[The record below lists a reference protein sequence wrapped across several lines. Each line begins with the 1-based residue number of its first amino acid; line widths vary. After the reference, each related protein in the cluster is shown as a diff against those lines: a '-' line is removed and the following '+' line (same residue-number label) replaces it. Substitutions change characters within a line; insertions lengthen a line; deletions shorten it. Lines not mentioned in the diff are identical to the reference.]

1 MVTEIGFSK
10 RGIDEN
16 RGNHAIHPEQF
27 LNKDNSFIIKKVV
40 A

>member
-16 RGNHAIHPEQF
+16 RGNHAIHSGKI
-27 LNKDNSFIIKKVV
+27 LNKDNTFIIKKVV